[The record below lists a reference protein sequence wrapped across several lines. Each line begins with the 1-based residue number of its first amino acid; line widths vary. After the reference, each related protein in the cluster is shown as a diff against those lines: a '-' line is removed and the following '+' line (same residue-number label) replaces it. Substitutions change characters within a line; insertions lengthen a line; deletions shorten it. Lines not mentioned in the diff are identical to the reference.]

1 MIGDIYRA
9 MEQQLPFY
17 KTLLAAIER
26 LTIIFAL
33 AGGIILIALAILT
46 IASVTGRTINAYG
59 FGPIQGDFEL
69 VENGTAFVVFCTLP
83 YCQYRFGH
91 VSVDVI
97 ARRFPKVL
105 SRAIA
110 ILSQAGMSVIAII
123 ITRQLYF
130 GMMDKF
136 EWGET
141 TFILQLPA
149 WWGYAAV
156 LPASLLWVAACL
168 AATCATIISAPDESS
183 TL

>member
-1 MIGDIYRA
+1 
-9 MEQQLPFY
+9 MEQQLLFY
-17 KTLLAAIER
+17 RKIPAFIER

-33 AGGIILIALAILT
+33 AGGMILIALAILT
-46 IASVTGRTINAYG
+46 IVSVTGRTINAFG

-91 VSVDVI
+91 VSVDI
-97 ARRFPKVL
+97 LARRFPDWL
-105 SRAIA
+105 SRTIA
-110 ILSQAGMSVIAII
+110 ILSQAGMAVIAII

-136 EWGET
+136 QWGET

-168 AATCATIISAPDESS
+168 AATLATISGTKDAANDKGNA
-183 TL
+183 